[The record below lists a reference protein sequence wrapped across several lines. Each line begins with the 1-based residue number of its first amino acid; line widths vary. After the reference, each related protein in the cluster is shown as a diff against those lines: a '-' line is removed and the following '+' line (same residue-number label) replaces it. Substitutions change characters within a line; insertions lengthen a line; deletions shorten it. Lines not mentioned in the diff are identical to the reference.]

1 MKKPKFQIGDKVWV
15 AGYDQSDTQVE
26 CPDCMGAK
34 HVKVTLKDG
43 TEYSLDC
50 SGCAPGYDKPRGW
63 VKRYE
68 RKATAWPGTVQR
80 VEVSHRDSDTY
91 HYGTHNRSA
100 DEDDVFATHDEAVV
114 RAADVIRRREEED
127 KTYRIHE
134 KERNHRT
141 WSWHVTYYRS
151 QIRDAKKTIER
162 VTAQLHGA
170 REKAKAVE
178 KS

>member
-1 MKKPKFQIGDKVWV
+1 MNKPKFNMGDEVWV
-15 AGYDQSDTQVE
+15 SGYDQSEKQVE
-26 CPDCMGAK
+26 CPDCLGAK
-34 HVKVTLKDG
+34 QIKVTLKDG

-50 SGCAPGYDKPRGW
+50 SGCAPGFETPRGW
-63 VKRYE
+63 VTRYE
-68 RKATAWPGTVQR
+68 RVATAWPGTVQR

-114 RAADVIRRREEED
+114 RAADVIRRQEED
-127 KTYRIHE
+127 DKKLHLHLKKDVNR
-134 KERNHRT
+134 K

-162 VTAQLHGA
+162 ATAQLNVA
-170 REKAKAVE
+170 REKAKA
-178 KS
+178 